1 MKASLISLVILAIAF
16 LATGCRHQSATTRLP
31 EITSESEE
39 GYHDLVLGIE
49 DHQKLSDGSQRILA
63 SGMYQGK
70 KVSLEILLGPAWR
83 SGAINA
89 DVPIT
94 TFLGSVSYRS
104 IGVES
109 DLLLQAMDEVYGTKK
124 APKAMN
130 KVTEFSA
137 ISLEGDPKNL
147 TKGLVKIK
155 LFFESNSE
163 DQYAEL
169 FTNIDLTARKL
180 YISEKDEEYRS
191 AIVRALQAP

>member
-1 MKASLISLVILAIAF
+1 MILVTHGSMNNSLNGSYDSPNTNSMCLSFILN
-16 LATGCRHQSATTRLP
+16 S
-31 EITSESEE
+31 
-39 GYHDLVLGIE
+39 V
-49 DHQKLSDGSQRILA
+49 
-63 SGMYQGK
+63 
-70 KVSLEILLGPAWR
+70 
-83 SGAINA
+83 AINFPSCKLCGLCSMIGSS